1 MIDMGA
7 GATVLLAV
15 AVVVGR
21 VAVAG
26 AQPEQF
32 ALPLAFAAGAV
43 LASLIDTLAPEAFSG
58 GGPIVALATAAGYST
73 AFLLG
78 N

>member
-1 MIDMGA
+1 MWA

-15 AVVVGR
+15 AVVIGR
-21 VAVAG
+21 VVFAG
-26 AQPEQF
+26 AQPEQL
-32 ALPLAFAAGAV
+32 ALPLAFAAGAL

-58 GGPIVALATAAGYST
+58 GGPIVALPTAAGYLT